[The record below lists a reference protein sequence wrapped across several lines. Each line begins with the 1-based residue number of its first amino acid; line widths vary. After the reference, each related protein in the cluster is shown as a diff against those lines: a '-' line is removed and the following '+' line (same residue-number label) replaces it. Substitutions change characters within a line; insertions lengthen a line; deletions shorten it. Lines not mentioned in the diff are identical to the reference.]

1 MPLFDAYIVV
11 DWSASSEPKTGA
23 DSVWLC
29 GLERDGTAL
38 AERLLANPPTRA
50 AAMTVLADRLSD
62 LVARGKRVLVGV
74 DFALGYPSG
83 FAGRVMPREATWLGV
98 WKALATR
105 LRDQPDNTNNR
116 FEAAA
121 TLNADLFGRS
131 FPFWGVPPGREV
143 DGLTARRPAGYGS
156 GGAPAEFRLCETRA
170 AGSQPV
176 WKLCYPGSVGGQ
188 TLLGIPRMLDLR
200 RHPWFGDVTRVWPFE
215 TGLRAPSRSDAG
227 QVVLAEVYPSLLP
240 VHVPDGSV
248 KDAQQ
253 VTGLARHFA
262 ELDRR
267 DRLAELFPGD
277 PTLSDQQRANV
288 EREEGWIL
296 GVVGGMT
303 LRNYLRNPQAIYAAS
318 WETIRRECDLS
329 HLAPELTDV
338 ALRVVHACGMP
349 EVIDDLVCSPGAVDA
364 GRSAL
369 LAGAPVLVDVEMV
382 AHGVIRRLL
391 PAGNDVVCT
400 LNHADVADLAISLD
414 TTRSAAAVELWRER
428 LGGAV
433 VAIGNAPTAL
443 FHLLERIEE
452 GWPKP
457 ALVLGFPVGFVGAVE
472 SKQALTLNRFGVP
485 FIALHGR
492 RGGSAMA
499 AAAVNALAGGA
510 A

>member
-11 DWSASSEPKTGA
+11 DWSASSQPNTGA

-29 GLERDGTAL
+29 GLERDGSVL

-50 AAMTVLADRLSD
+50 AAMTVLTDRLSD

-74 DFALGYPSG
+74 DFALGYPAG
-83 FAGRVMPREATWLGV
+83 FAARLMPREPTWLGV
-98 WKALATR
+98 WKGLSAR
-105 LRDQPDNTNNR
+105 LRDQPDNDNNR
-116 FEAAA
+116 FEVGGM
-121 TLNADLFGRS
+121 LNTELFGRA
-131 FPFWGVPPGREV
+131 FPFWGVPASREV
-143 DGLTARRPAGYGS
+143 AGLTARRPTGYAS
-156 GGAPAEFRLCETRA
+156 GDGPAEFRLCETRA
-170 AGSQPV
+170 TGVQPV

-188 TLLGIPRMLDLR
+188 TLMGIPRLLGLR

-215 TGLRAPSRSDAG
+215 TGLKTLSRQDPG

-267 DRLAELFPGD
+267 DRLAELFAGD
-277 PTLSDQQRANV
+277 PTLSQAQRTEV

-303 LRNYLRNPQAIYAAS
+303 LRTYLRDPQAIYAAS

-349 EVIDDLVCSPGAVDA
+349 DVVDDLVCSPGAVEA
-364 GRSAL
+364 GRTAL
-369 LAGAPVLVDVEMV
+369 RSGAAVLVDVEMV

-391 PAGNDVVCT
+391 PAGNDVICT
-400 LNHADVADLAISLD
+400 LNHPDVADIAASLD

-443 FHLLERIEE
+443 FHLLERLEE

-472 SKQALTLNRFGVP
+472 SKQALALNRFGVP

-510 A
+510 E